1 MSLEATTGT
10 INSYLD
16 ALLNGGDFGQFF
28 TDNVR
33 WTTMETG
40 DEIQG
45 RDAVRDFIIALHKE
59 LFDARPEVRSV
70 GIADGLAALEADFV
84 GVHTG
89 EFAGVAP
96 TGAAVRVPYCVF
108 YDVDKDGITALR
120 AYMPVRQMVAELEAA
135 AAEGHSRTA

>member
-1 MSLEATTGT
+1 MSLEASKRT
-10 INSYLD
+10 IDSYLN

-28 TDNVR
+28 TDDVH

-45 RDAVRDFIIALHKE
+45 REAVRDFIVALHRE
-59 LFDARPEVRSV
+59 LFDAKPEVRSV
-70 GIADGLAALEADFV
+70 AITDGLAALEADFV

-89 EFAGVAP
+89 EFAGIAP

-108 YDVDKDGITALR
+108 YDIGEDGITALR
-120 AYMPVRQMVAELEAA
+120 AYMPVRQLIAELEAA
-135 AAEGHSRTA
+135 ATAAS

>member
-1 MSLEATTGT
+1 MSLEATTET

-45 RDAVRDFIIALHKE
+45 REAVQDFIIALHRE
-59 LFDARPEVRSV
+59 LFDAKPEVRSV

-89 EFAGVAP
+89 EFAGIAP

-108 YDVDKDGITALR
+108 YDVDEDGITALR

-135 AAEGHSRTA
+135 ATARS

>member
-1 MSLEATTGT
+1 MSLEASTQT
-10 INSYLD
+10 IDSYLN

-28 TDNVR
+28 TDDVH

-45 RDAVRDFIIALHKE
+45 REAVRDFIVALHGV
-59 LFDARPEVRSV
+59 LFDAKQEVRSV
-70 GIADGLAALEADFV
+70 AITDGLAALEADFV

-89 EFAGVAP
+89 EFAGIAA

-108 YDVDKDGITALR
+108 YDIGEDGITALR
-120 AYMPVRQMVAELEAA
+120 AYMPVRQLIAELEAA
-135 AAEGHSRTA
+135 ATAVS

>member
-89 EFAGVAP
+89 EFAGIAP

-108 YDVDKDGITALR
+108 YDVDEDGITALR

-135 AAEGHSRTA
+135 SAARS

>member
-1 MSLEATTGT
+1 MSLEATTQT
-10 INSYLD
+10 INSYLN

-33 WTTMETG
+33 WTTMESG

-45 RDAVRDFIIALHKE
+45 REAVRDFIVALHRE
-59 LFDARPEVRSV
+59 LFDAKPEVRSV

-89 EFAGVAP
+89 EFAGIAP

-108 YDVDKDGITALR
+108 YDVGEDGITALR

-135 AAEGHSRTA
+135 AGS

>member
-1 MSLEATTGT
+1 MSLEAGT
-10 INSYLD
+10 QTIDSYLN

-28 TDNVR
+28 TDDVH

-45 RDAVRDFIIALHKE
+45 REAVRDFIVALHGE
-59 LFDARPEVRSV
+59 LFDAKPDVRSV
-70 GIADGLAALEADFV
+70 AITDGLAALEADFV

-89 EFAGVAP
+89 EFAGIAA

-108 YDVDKDGITALR
+108 YDIGEAGITALR
-120 AYMPVRQMVAELEAA
+120 AYMPVRQLIAELEAA
-135 AAEGHSRTA
+135 ATAVS

>member
-1 MSLEATTGT
+1 MSLEATTET
-10 INSYLD
+10 INSYMD

-28 TDNVR
+28 TENVR

-45 RDAVRDFIIALHKE
+45 REAVRNFIVALHSQ
-59 LFDARPEVRSV
+59 LFDAKPEVRSL
-70 GIADGLAALEADFV
+70 GIADGLAGLEADFV

-108 YDVDKDGITALR
+108 YDVGEEGITALR
-120 AYMPVRQMVAELEAA
+120 AYMPVRQLVAQLEAA
-135 AAEGHSRTA
+135 AAS

>member
-1 MSLEATTGT
+1 MSLEATTQT

-45 RDAVRDFIIALHKE
+45 REAVRGFIVALHRE
-59 LFDARPEVRSV
+59 LFDAKPELRSI

-89 EFAGVAP
+89 EFAGIAP
-96 TGAAVRVPYCVF
+96 TGAAVRVPYAFSMTLVT
-108 YDVDKDGITALR
+108 TASLPF
-120 AYMPVRQMVAELEAA
+120 A
-135 AAEGHSRTA
+135 RTCQ

>member
-45 RDAVRDFIIALHKE
+45 REAVRDFIIALHKE

-89 EFAGVAP
+89 EFAGIAP

-108 YDVDKDGITALR
+108 YDVDEDGITALR

-135 AAEGHSRTA
+135 SAARS